1 MQKLY
6 DFENRQ
12 EASAVEKALEEFGI
26 IASIQ
31 EHEGAWSL
39 SVPNSDEERARERL
53 KTVFDVAFPPNPI
66 GFWSAVGFSLS
77 IIFLLWLFLT
87 YLTPGLNF
95 FVSMAIAIFTIAITI
110 VNLPIERK
118 RG

>member
-6 DFENRQ
+6 DFANQQ
-12 EASAVEKALEEFGI
+12 EASAIEKALEEFGI
-26 IASIQ
+26 VASIQ
-31 EHEGAWSL
+31 EHEGTWTL
-39 SVPNSDEERARERL
+39 SVSNSDEERARERL
-53 KTVFDVAFPPNPI
+53 KSVFDVAFPPNPI

-77 IIFLLWLFLT
+77 ITVLLWLFLT
-87 YLTPGLNF
+87 YLTPGLNV
-95 FVSMAIAIFTIAITI
+95 FVSTAIAVFTIAITI